1 MRSSPFLCIG
11 NALVD
16 GCRRAEGNLSMD
28 RRLAQHRD
36 KSMRIA
42 QVAPLAESVPP
53 KLYGGTERVVSWLT
67 EELVQ
72 QGHQVTL
79 FASGDSETSADLV
92 RAVPRGLRLGKVRD
106 HTASLLVMLDE
117 VQRRAADF
125 DIIHFH
131 VDLLQFPMFRKS
143 SDRCL
148 TTLHGRLDLPD
159 FHPVYRT
166 FTNMPLVSISASQ
179 RVPLPAANW
188 LATIQHGLPPG
199 AAPADNHT
207 RGYLAFLGRIAPEK
221 RPDRAIE
228 IAKRVG
234 LPLKIAAKID
244 PADQDYFD
252 HVIRPQLDHPLIE
265 FIGEIGDHEKRE
277 FLGNALAL
285 VFPIDWPEPFGLVMI
300 EAMREGTPTIA
311 WRMGSV
317 PEVIDDGITGFIVE
331 SIDDAVIAVGQAVGL
346 NHGAIRQRFEE
357 RFTASRMAMDYV
369 AGYEGLLKAPAT
381 GLPRDYAMR
390 SPVAKSVAPVLAAK
404 TLTNPPRPGRG
415 LVA

>member
-1 MRSSPFLCIG
+1 MPWWTDAGGPKATCFWTYAWR
-11 NALVD
+11 NT
-16 GCRRAEGNLSMD
+16 
-28 RRLAQHRD
+28 RD

-67 EELVQ
+67 EELVE

-79 FASGDSETSADLV
+79 FASGDSQTSADLV
-92 RAVPRGLRLGKVRD
+92 RAVPQGLRLGGVRD

-117 VQRRAADF
+117 VQRRATDF

-166 FTNMPLVSISASQ
+166 FTNMPLVSISESQ

-199 AAPADNHT
+199 VAPVDNHP

-234 LPLKIAAKID
+234 LPLKIAAKVD

-285 VFPIDWPEPFGLVMI
+285 LFPIDWPEPFGLVMI

-311 WRMGSV
+311 WRRGSV
-317 PEVIDDGITGFIVE
+317 PEVIDDGITGFMVE
-331 SIDDAVIAVGQAVGL
+331 SIDDAAIAVKQAVGL
-346 NHGAIRQRFEE
+346 DRKAVRQRFEE
-357 RFTASRMAMDYV
+357 RFTASRMATDYV
-369 AGYEGLLKAPAT
+369 AAYERLLNAPAT
-381 GLPRDYAMR
+381 GLRRGYAIPSR
-390 SPVAKSVAPVLAAK
+390 IPDVVPTALVPT
-404 TLTNPPRPGRG
+404 TLPPGPSRTPASAVRM
-415 LVA
+415 

>member
-1 MRSSPFLCIG
+1 
-11 NALVD
+11 
-16 GCRRAEGNLSMD
+16 
-28 RRLAQHRD
+28 
-36 KSMRIA
+36 MRIA

-53 KLYGGTERVVSWLT
+53 KFYGGTERVVSWLT
-67 EELVQ
+67 EELVR

-92 RAVPRGLRLGKVRD
+92 RAVPQALRLGGIRD

-117 VQRRAADF
+117 VQRQAADF

-131 VDLLQFPMFRKS
+131 VDLLQFPMFKAS

-166 FTNMPLVSISASQ
+166 FTNMPLVSVSESQ
-179 RVPLPAANW
+179 RAPLPAAHW
-188 LATIQHGLPPG
+188 LATIQHGLPLEPV
-199 AAPADNHT
+199 PADHHT
-207 RGYLAFLGRIAPEK
+207 GNYLAFLGRIAPEK

-234 LPLKIAAKID
+234 LPLKIAAKVD

-265 FIGEIGDHEKRE
+265 FIGEIDDHEKRE

-285 VFPIDWPEPFGLVMI
+285 LFPIDWPEPFGLVMI

-311 WRMGSV
+311 WRRGSV
-317 PEVIDDGITGFIVE
+317 PEVIDEGVTGFVVE
-331 SIDDAVIAVGQAVGL
+331 SIDEAVVALKQAFALDRKAVR
-346 NHGAIRQRFEE
+346 HRFEE
-357 RFTASRMAMDYV
+357 RFTASRMALDYV
-369 AGYEGLLKAPAT
+369 AEYEGLLKAPAMALRPDHAIRPRIPKVAAQVLAT
-381 GLPRDYAMR
+381 TTLPAGTARTPA
-390 SPVAKSVAPVLAAK
+390 SPVQV
-404 TLTNPPRPGRG
+404 
-415 LVA
+415 